1 MEVEGIF
8 PPSLEKREMKLKQ
21 LVVLSALALLAVLAP
36 GVRSGL
42 TVSCAFF
49 CSQVNCIPEDVCG
62 PFVNGS
68 GQTVCGCHP
77 RP

>member
-1 MEVEGIF
+1 
-8 PPSLEKREMKLKQ
+8 MKAKL
-21 LVVLSALALLAVLAP
+21 LFLTLILALSVTLRPAP
-36 GVRSGL
+36 SASGATL
-42 TVSCAFF
+42 QQSCLFF

-62 PFVNGS
+62 SYVNSS

>member
-1 MEVEGIF
+1 M
-8 PPSLEKREMKLKQ
+8 KRKQ
-21 LVVLSALALLAVLAP
+21 LFALAILAAFAA
-36 GVRSGL
+36 L
-42 TVSCAFF
+42 TPTTSKGIGVSCAFF